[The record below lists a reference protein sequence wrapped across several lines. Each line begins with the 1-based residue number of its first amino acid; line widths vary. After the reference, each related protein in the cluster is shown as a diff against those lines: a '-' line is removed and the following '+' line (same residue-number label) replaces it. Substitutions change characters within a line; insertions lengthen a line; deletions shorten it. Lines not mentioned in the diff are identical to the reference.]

1 MFLQK
6 TCTRREARVM
16 YHKLALQV
24 HPDKNSG
31 EDLAVVLEAF
41 KMLAAAYSF
50 VVSVIKDDDGND
62 GGEDE
67 GGGTGDEDEGGG
79 DEGGGDEGGGDGDD
93 RDEYVGQLEA
103 QFEGYLQ
110 PGGCQDTSVDHDLT
124 IMNNAEV
131 GCNSTLSQSFESRR
145 YQMSLDGTDRVSK
158 VLSLADDNKLLFQ
171 RYAIPMTSGKLKCL
185 KDGTWLNDEVV
196 HMYCL
201 LLIDRDKKRC
211 DVHKDRR
218 RSWVFTSFFMD
229 KLLNTKDRKSPGY
242 CYENV
247 MR

>member
-1 MFLQK
+1 
-6 TCTRREARVM
+6 
-16 YHKLALQV
+16 
-24 HPDKNSG
+24 
-31 EDLAVVLEAF
+31 
-41 KMLAAAYSF
+41 
-50 VVSVIKDDDGND
+50 
-62 GGEDE
+62 
-67 GGGTGDEDEGGG
+67 
-79 DEGGGDEGGGDGDD
+79 
-93 RDEYVGQLEA
+93 
-103 QFEGYLQ
+103 
-110 PGGCQDTSVDHDLT
+110 
-124 IMNNAEV
+124 
-131 GCNSTLSQSFESRR
+131 
-145 YQMSLDGTDRVSK
+145 MSLDGTDRVSK

-201 LLIDRDKKRC
+201 LLIDRDNKRC

-247 MR
+247 MRY